1 MTLQLLLF
9 AAARQTAGDTSVTI
23 ELPEGAS
30 YADLKTALAEQFPS
44 LAPIVSVSRLAAG
57 GEFVSDD
64 SLVDSNAE
72 LALIPPV
79 SGG

>member
-9 AAARQTAGDTSVTI
+9 AAARQTAGDASVTI

-30 YADLKTALAEQFPS
+30 YADLKTALAEQHPS
-44 LAPIVSVSRLAAG
+44 LAAIAAVSRLAAG
-57 GEFVSDD
+57 GAFVSDD
-64 SLVDSNAE
+64 SPVDSKVE

>member
-1 MTLQLLLF
+1 MTIKVLLF
-9 AAARQTAGDTSVTI
+9 AAARQTAGDSSATVQ
-23 ELPEGAS
+23 LPDGAS
-30 YADLKTALAEQFPS
+30 YAQLKTALAEQYPA

-57 GEFVSDD
+57 GEFVSDE
-64 SLVDSNAE
+64 SPVDSNVE

>member
-1 MTLQLLLF
+1 MTVQVLLF
-9 AAARQTAGDTSVTI
+9 AAAREVASESTACV
-23 ELPEGAS
+23 ELPNGAS
-30 YADLKTALAEQFPS
+30 YAELKAALAAQYPP
-44 LAPIVSVSRLAAG
+44 LAPLVTVSRLAAG

-64 SLVDSNAE
+64 AAVDTAAE